1 MSVSTAGRRARPAF
15 PAVLLSS
22 VLSTVLAFGLS
33 ACGVGA
39 GNSGGVGDARETS
52 FDTALDALPKADAVP
67 PAADARDVSFAGY
80 VGDVTPVTT
89 DAAPAL
95 PVNLTDADGEDVTV
109 TDVSR
114 IVPLDISGTI
124 SRTLAGLGLRDNIV
138 GRSVSSMEPS
148 LADLPVVTHGGH
160 SISAE
165 AVLNLDP
172 TLIILNDSIGP
183 EDAVQQIRDAG
194 VPVVKLEDPEYTEE
208 SVRESITTVAD
219 VVGLSGEGRTLADR
233 AADEA
238 DRARSAIGDLASGAT
253 GGTPLRAAFLYARG
267 DGGVF
272 YILGPD
278 SGTSELIEGLGAV
291 DVAKENGI
299 TDMAPANAEA
309 LAKLDPDIFV
319 MMSAGLESTGN
330 IDGLLA
336 RPGIA
341 QTKAGQHRRILAI
354 PDSQALSFGPQT
366 GEMLLSAAS
375 ALYDPD
381 AHREATSS

>member
-1 MSVSTAGRRARPAF
+1 MSVTFPGRRPRRPLVALS
-15 PAVLLSS
+15 ALL
-22 VLSTVLAFGLS
+22 LTVGLT

-39 GNSGGVGDARETS
+39 DNGGSVGDAAETS
-52 FDTALDALPKADAVP
+52 FGAALDALPAADGLP
-67 PAADARDVSFAGY
+67 SPADARDVSYAPY
-80 VGDVTPVTT
+80 VGDVTPVT
-89 DAAPAL
+89 DSAEPAL
-95 PVNLTDADGEDVTV
+95 PVGLTDADGNEVTV
-109 TDVSR
+109 SDVSR
-114 IVPLDISGTI
+114 IIPLDISGTL
-124 SRTLAGLGLRDNIV
+124 SRTLAGLGLRGNIV

-165 AVLNLDP
+165 SVLNLHP
-172 TLIILNDSIGP
+172 SLVVLNRSIGP

-194 VPVVKLEDPEYTEE
+194 VPVVMLEDPEYSPE

-219 VVGLSGEGRTLADR
+219 VVGLPDEGKELADR

-238 DRARSAIGDLASGAT
+238 DQARSAIADLASTAT

-272 YILGPD
+272 YVLGPD

-309 LAKLDPDIFV
+309 LAKLDPDVFV
-319 MMSAGLESTGN
+319 MMSAGLDSTGSV
-330 IDGLLA
+330 DGLLG

-341 QTKAGQHRRILAI
+341 QTTAGEHRRILAV

-366 GEMLLSAAS
+366 GEMLLAAAS

-381 AHREATSS
+381 AHRDATAS

>member
-1 MSVSTAGRRARPAF
+1 MSVILSGRRRRPLA
-15 PAVLLSS
+15 AVTALL
-22 VLSTVLAFGLS
+22 LTVGLT
-33 ACGVGA
+33 ACGVGSD
-39 GNSGGVGDARETS
+39 NGGSVGDAEETS
-52 FDTALDALPKADAVP
+52 FDAAVGDFPTADDVP
-67 PAADARDVSFAGY
+67 TASGSRDVSYAPY
-80 VGDVTPVTT
+80 VGDVTPVTE
-89 DAAPAL
+89 DADPAL
-95 PVNLTDADGEDVTV
+95 PVSLTDADGNDVSV
-109 TDVSR
+109 DDVSR

-172 TLIILNDSIGP
+172 SLIILNPSIGP

-194 VPVVKLEDPEYTEE
+194 IPVVMMEDPEYGAEAV
-208 SVRESITTVAD
+208 SESITTVAD
-219 VVGLSGEGRTLADR
+219 IVGLPEEGRKLAER

-238 DRARSAIGDLASGAT
+238 DDARSTIRDLADAAT
-253 GGTPLRAAFLYARG
+253 DGTPLRAAFLYARG

-278 SGTSELIEGLGAV
+278 SGTSELIEGIGAV
-291 DVAKENGI
+291 DVAAENGI

-309 LAKLDPDIFV
+309 LAKLDPDVLV
-319 MMSAGLESTGN
+319 MMSAGLQSTGN
-330 IDGLLA
+330 IDGLLTK
-336 RPGIA
+336 PGIE
-341 QTKAGQHRRILAI
+341 QTKAGQNRRILAI

-375 ALYDPD
+375 ALYNPD
-381 AHREATSS
+381 AHREATAS

>member
-1 MSVSTAGRRARPAF
+1 MSVFLPGRRRRPLA
-15 PAVLLSS
+15 AVTALL
-22 VLSTVLAFGLS
+22 LTVGLT
-33 ACGVGA
+33 ACGA
-39 GNSGGVGDARETS
+39 GSENGGGVGDAEETS
-52 FDTALDALPKADAVP
+52 FDAAVEDFPTADDV
-67 PAADARDVSFAGY
+67 PAASEARDVSYASY
-80 VGDVTPVTT
+80 VGDVTPVTE
-89 DAAPAL
+89 DAEPAL
-95 PVNLTDADGEDVTV
+95 PVSLTDSDGNDVTV
-109 TDVSR
+109 DDVSR

-124 SRTLAGLGLRDNIV
+124 SRALAGLGLRDNIV

-172 TLIILNDSIGP
+172 TLIILNPSIGP

-194 VPVVKLEDPEYTEE
+194 IPVVMMEDPEYGAEAV
-208 SVRESITTVAD
+208 SESITTVAD
-219 VVGLSGEGRTLADR
+219 IVGLPEEGKQLAER

-238 DRARSAIGDLASGAT
+238 DEARSTIKDLADAAT
-253 GGTPLRAAFLYARG
+253 DGTPLRAAFLYARG

-278 SGTSELIEGLGAV
+278 SGTSELIEGIGAV
-291 DVAKENGI
+291 DVAAEKGI
-299 TDMAPANAEA
+299 SDMAPANAEA
-309 LAKLDPDIFV
+309 LAKLDPDVLV
-319 MMSAGLESTGN
+319 MMSAGLQSTGN
-330 IDGLLA
+330 IDGLLTK
-336 RPGIA
+336 PGVA
-341 QTKAGQHRRILAI
+341 QTKAGQNRRILAI

-381 AHREATSS
+381 THREATES

>member
-1 MSVSTAGRRARPAF
+1 MSVTFPGRRTRRPLTA
-15 PAVLLSS
+15 ALLT
-22 VLSTVLAFGLS
+22 VVLAAGLT
-33 ACGVGA
+33 ACGVGS
-39 GNSGGVGDARETS
+39 GNGGGVGDAQETS
-52 FDTALDALPKADAVP
+52 FSAALDGLPSPDGLPAPADT
-67 PAADARDVSFAGY
+67 RDVSYAPF
-80 VGDVTPVTT
+80 VGDVTPVTGN
-89 DAAPAL
+89 ASPAL
-95 PVNLTDADGEDVTV
+95 PVSLTDADGEDVTV

-114 IVPLDISGTI
+114 IIPLDISGTI

-148 LADLPVVTHGGH
+148 LADLPVVTQGGH

-165 AVLNLDP
+165 AVLNLHP
-172 TLIILNDSIGP
+172 TLVILNHSIGP

-194 VPVVKLEDPEYTEE
+194 VPVVMTEDPEY
-208 SVRESITTVAD
+208 SDDAVRESITTVAS
-219 VVGLSGEGRTLADR
+219 VVGLPDEGTALADR
-233 AADEA
+233 SADEA
-238 DRARSAIGDLASGAT
+238 DRARSAITDLASAAT
-253 GGTPLRAAFLYARG
+253 GGAPLRAAFLYARG
-267 DGGVF
+267 DGGIF

-299 TDMAPANAEA
+299 TDMTPANAEA

-319 MMSAGLESTGN
+319 MMSGGLESAGDV
-330 IDGLLA
+330 DGLLG

-341 QTKAGQHRRILAI
+341 QTTAGKNRRILAI

-381 AHREATSS
+381 AHRDATAS

>member
-1 MSVSTAGRRARPAF
+1 MSVIFHGRRRHPLL
-15 PAVLLSS
+15 AVSALL
-22 VLSTVLAFGLS
+22 LAAGLTTGVT

-39 GNSGGVGDARETS
+39 DNGGGVGDAEETS
-52 FDTALDALPKADAVP
+52 FDTALDAFPAADAVP
-67 PAADARDVSFAGY
+67 SPADTRDVSFASY
-80 VGDVTPVTT
+80 VGDVTPVT
-89 DAAPAL
+89 DSADPAL
-95 PVNLTDADGEDVTV
+95 PVSLTDADGEDITV
-109 TDVSR
+109 DDVSR

-148 LADLPVVTHGGH
+148 LRDLPVVTHGGH

-165 AVLNLDP
+165 SVLNLDP
-172 TLIILNDSIGP
+172 SLVVLNHSIGP
-183 EDAVQQIRDAG
+183 DDAVQQIRDAG
-194 VPVVKLEDPEYTEE
+194 VPVVMMEDPEYSPEAV
-208 SVRESITTVAD
+208 SASITTVAD
-219 VVGLSGEGRTLADR
+219 IVGLPDEGKKLAER

-238 DRARSAIGDLASGAT
+238 DEARSTIKDLADAATDGA
-253 GGTPLRAAFLYARG
+253 PLRAAFLYARG

-309 LAKLDPDIFV
+309 LAKLDPDVLV
-319 MMSAGLESTGN
+319 MMSAGLQSTGN
-330 IDGLLA
+330 IDGLLTK
-336 RPGIA
+336 PGIA
-341 QTKAGQHRRILAI
+341 QTKAGQNRRILAI

-366 GEMLLSAAS
+366 GEMLLAAAS

-381 AHREATSS
+381 AHRDATAS